1 MERKQESKAE
11 EGGSSQAAPPV
22 AVGGGAG
29 AKRKRKNK
37 KKQQSKKPRLVPP
50 RHFPPPPPTNADSKK
65 KKAAAPQK
73 LRPQMPYTLEHPR
86 ILVLGDGNFSFSLAL
101 SKLLERSFPLSFP
114 SIFATVYD
122 SEEILHQ
129 KYPDARAIVQEL
141 EEKRGVSVHYEVD
154 ATDLRQLK
162 PLQGMSF
169 HYVVFNFPHIGE
181 GIKNQDL
188 NIEKNRNVIKA
199 FLLQALHLLEPNGQI
214 HITLR
219 TGMPYIKWN
228 ITNLAAFCTAEVR
241 EEGQKRVKTR
251 QLKYLRSFDF
261 DPEMYEGYAHRRTI
275 GFVEGISKAN
285 NEEIVGEG
293 RRSKTYVFV
302 IEGSEADTDA
312 QEERKKKKE
321 NDEEGGGKKQNRKKD
336 KRNKG
341 KAQQQKGRSKGR
353 K

>member
-219 TGMPYIKWN
+219 TGFSFFSLP
-228 ITNLAAFCTAEVR
+228 LFVVFFSFFLVLLLSSVFCLLFFFFLISSFLLLLVVLSVVR
-241 EEGQKRVKTR
+241 FSASRFSSSPK
-251 QLKYLRSFDF
+251 
-261 DPEMYEGYAHRRTI
+261 P
-275 GFVEGISKAN
+275 
-285 NEEIVGEG
+285 
-293 RRSKTYVFV
+293 
-302 IEGSEADTDA
+302 
-312 QEERKKKKE
+312 
-321 NDEEGGGKKQNRKKD
+321 
-336 KRNKG
+336 
-341 KAQQQKGRSKGR
+341 
-353 K
+353 